1 MFGTKI
7 LETRRSKYNG
17 DVKVLKTWGMG
28 TYIQCNGLTQSGG
41 IVEQIW
47 KSTLKK
53 IKSNNIENI
62 LILGLGGG
70 TLAKLL
76 RKKYPS
82 AKITGVEID
91 PIMIEL
97 GKKYLRLDDFNVD
110 IKIQDADSF
119 KLKGYDLVIIDT
131 YLGDKYVD
139 LFNKDLLESK
149 VVVFNRLFY
158 GNKKKEALKFGKK
171 LERLFKKVQVY
182 YPTANLMY
190 ICYNR

>member
-53 IKSNNIENI
+53 IKSNDFNKI

-76 RKKYPS
+76 RKKYPN

-171 LERLFKKVQVY
+171 LERLFKKVDVY

>member
-53 IKSNNIENI
+53 IKSNDFNKI

>member
-1 MFGTKI
+1 MLGTKI
-7 LETRRSKYNG
+7 LETRSSKYNG

-53 IKSNNIENI
+53 IKSNDFNKI

-76 RKKYPS
+76 RKKYPN

-171 LERLFKKVQVY
+171 LERLFKKVDVY

>member
-7 LETRRSKYNG
+7 LETRRSKYNR
-17 DVKVLKTWGMG
+17 DVRVLKTWGIG
-28 TYIQCNGLTQSGG
+28 IYIQSGGLTQSGG
-41 IVEQIW
+41 IIEQIW
-47 KSTLKK
+47 KSTLKRLSAK
-53 IKSNNIENI
+53 DIRKI

-70 TLAKLL
+70 TVAGLI
-76 RKKYPS
+76 RKKYPN

-91 PIMIEL
+91 PMMIEL
-97 GKKYLRLDDFNVD
+97 GKQYLNLGDLGID
-110 IKIQDADSF
+110 IKIQDANKF

-139 LFNKDLLESK
+139 LLDDDLLESK
-149 VVVFNRLFY
+149 IVVFNRLFY
-158 GNKKKEALKFGKK
+158 GDKKEEALKFGKK
-171 LERLFKKVQVY
+171 LEKLFNKVDVY

>member
-7 LETRRSKYNG
+7 LETRRSKYNR
-17 DVKVLKTWGMG
+17 DVRVLKTWGIG
-28 TYIQCNGLTQSGG
+28 IYIQSGGLTQSGG

-47 KSTLKK
+47 KSTLKRLSAK
-53 IKSNNIENI
+53 DIRKI

-70 TLAKLL
+70 TVAGLI
-76 RKKYPS
+76 RKKYPN

-91 PIMIEL
+91 PMMIEL
-97 GKKYLRLDDFNVD
+97 GKQYLNLGDLGID
-110 IKIQDADSF
+110 IKIQDANKF

-139 LFNKDLLESK
+139 LLDDDLLESK
-149 VVVFNRLFY
+149 IVIFNRLFY
-158 GNKKKEALKFGKK
+158 GDKKKEALKFGKK
-171 LERLFKKVQVY
+171 LERLFNKVDVY

>member
-1 MFGTKI
+1 MLGTKI
-7 LETRRSKYNG
+7 LETRSSKYNG

-53 IKSNNIENI
+53 IKSNDFNKI

-171 LERLFKKVQVY
+171 LERLFKKVDVY

>member
-7 LETRRSKYNG
+7 LETRRSKYNR
-17 DVKVLKTWGMG
+17 DVRVLKTWGIG
-28 TYIQCNGLTQSGG
+28 IYIQSGGLTQSGG

-47 KSTLKK
+47 KSTLKRLSAK
-53 IKSNNIENI
+53 DIRKI

-70 TLAKLL
+70 TVAGLI
-76 RKKYPS
+76 RKKYPN

-91 PIMIEL
+91 PMMIEL
-97 GKKYLRLDDFNVD
+97 GKQYLNLGDLGID
-110 IKIQDADSF
+110 IKIQDANKF

-139 LFNKDLLESK
+139 LFSEKLLKSK
-149 VVVFNRLFY
+149 IVVFNRLFY
-158 GNKKKEALKFGKK
+158 GDKKKEALKFGKK
-171 LERLFKKVQVY
+171 LEKLFNKVDVY

>member
-1 MFGTKI
+1 MLK
-7 LETRRSKYNG
+7 ESK
-17 DVKVLKTWGMG
+17 VIQMKCPKCSAQLKEIKV
-28 TYIQCNGLTQSGG
+28 
-41 IVEQIW
+41 
-47 KSTLKK
+47 
-53 IKSNNIENI
+53 
-62 LILGLGGG
+62 
-70 TLAKLL
+70 
-76 RKKYPS
+76 
-82 AKITGVEID
+82 
-91 PIMIEL
+91 
-97 GKKYLRLDDFNVD
+97 
-110 IKIQDADSF
+110 KIQDADSF

-171 LERLFKKVQVY
+171 LEKLFNKVDVY

>member
-7 LETRRSKYNG
+7 LETRRSKYNR
-17 DVKVLKTWGMG
+17 DVRVLKTWGIG
-28 TYIQCNGLTQSGG
+28 IYIQSGGLTQSGG

-47 KSTLKK
+47 KSTLKRLSAK
-53 IKSNNIENI
+53 DIRKI

-70 TLAKLL
+70 TVVKLV
-76 RKKYPS
+76 KKFWPE
-82 AKITGVEID
+82 AKITGVDLD

-171 LERLFKKVQVY
+171 LERLFKKVDVY

>member
-17 DVKVLKTWGMG
+17 DVKVLKIWGMG

-53 IKSNNIENI
+53 IKSNDFNKI

-76 RKKYPS
+76 RKKYPN

-171 LERLFKKVQVY
+171 LERLFKKVDVY

>member
-7 LETRRSKYNG
+7 LETRRSKYNR
-17 DVKVLKTWGMG
+17 DVRVLKTWGIG
-28 TYIQCNGLTQSGG
+28 IYIQSGGLTQSGG

-47 KSTLKK
+47 KSTLKRLSAK
-53 IKSNNIENI
+53 DIRKI

-70 TLAKLL
+70 TVAGLI
-76 RKKYPS
+76 RKKYPN

-91 PIMIEL
+91 PMMIEL
-97 GKKYLRLDDFNVD
+97 GKQYLNLGDLGID
-110 IKIQDADSF
+110 IKIQDANKF

-139 LFNKDLLESK
+139 LFSEKLLKSK
-149 VVVFNRLFY
+149 IVVFNRLFY
-158 GNKKKEALKFGKK
+158 GDKKKEALKFRKK
-171 LERLFKKVQVY
+171 LERLFNKVDVY

>member
-171 LERLFKKVQVY
+171 LERLFKKVDVY

>member
-1 MFGTKI
+1 MFGTKV
-7 LETRRSKYNG
+7 LETKKSKFNRNIR
-17 DVKVLKTWGMG
+17 VLKTLGMG
-28 TYIQCNGLTQSGG
+28 TYIQCYGLTQSGG
-41 IVEQIW
+41 IIEQIW

-53 IKSNNIENI
+53 IKSNDFKNI

-70 TLAKLL
+70 TVAGLI
-76 RKKYPS
+76 RKKYPN

-91 PIMIEL
+91 SIMIEL
-97 GKKYLRLDDFNVD
+97 GKKYLRLDDLDID
-110 IKIQDADSF
+110 IKIQDANKF

-139 LFNKDLLESK
+139 LLNDDLLESK
-149 VVVFNRLFY
+149 IVVFNRLFY
-158 GNKKKEALKFGKK
+158 GDKKKEALKFRKK
-171 LERLFKKVQVY
+171 LERLFNKVDVY

>member
-41 IVEQIW
+41 IVGQIW

-53 IKSNNIENI
+53 IKSNNIEKI

-97 GKKYLRLDDFNVD
+97 GKKYLRLNDFNID
-110 IKIQDADSF
+110 IKIQDATDF
-119 KLKGYDLVIIDT
+119 KLKGYDLIIIDT
-131 YLGDKYVD
+131 YLGDEYVD
-139 LFNKDLLESK
+139 LLNKDLLESE

-158 GNKKKEALKFGKK
+158 GDKKKEALKFGKK
-171 LERLFKKVQVY
+171 IERLFKKVDVH

>member
-7 LETRRSKYNG
+7 LEERTSKYNG
-17 DVKVLKTWGMG
+17 NLKVVKTFGMG
-28 TYIQCNGLTQSGG
+28 TYIQVNGLTQSGG

-47 KSTLKK
+47 RATLNKLG
-53 IKSNNIENI
+53 NEEMENC

-76 RKKYPS
+76 RKKYPD

-91 PIMIEL
+91 PMMIEL
-97 GKKYLRLDDFNVD
+97 GKKYLRLDDFNID
-110 IKIQDADSF
+110 IKIQDANKF

-139 LFNKDLLESK
+139 LLDDDLLESK
-149 VVVFNRLFY
+149 IVIFNRLFY
-158 GNKKKEALKFGKK
+158 GDKKEEALKFGKK
-171 LERLFKKVQVY
+171 LERLFNKVDVY

>member
-1 MFGTKI
+1 MLGTKI
-7 LETRRSKYNG
+7 LETRSSKYIG

-53 IKSNNIENI
+53 IKSNDFNKI

-76 RKKYPS
+76 RKKYPN

-171 LERLFKKVQVY
+171 LERLFKKVDVY

>member
-53 IKSNNIENI
+53 IKSNDFNKI

-76 RKKYPS
+76 RKKYPN